1 MDNYSLKPLRENP
14 ELYEKSA
21 LWFSQK
27 WRIPLEAYRES
38 IGECIKNK
46 CGVPQWY
53 VVLDNYGNIAAGAGV
68 IENDF
73 HDRPDLTPNLCALY
87 VEPEHRMKGLARR
100 LLDFARND
108 MYKMGFDTLY
118 LVTDHED
125 FYEKCGWE
133 FFTTVNDVETG
144 PEKMYRAKTK

>member
-100 LLDFARND
+100 LLDFARDD
-108 MYKMGFDTLY
+108 MSKMGFDTLY

-133 FFTTVNDVETG
+133 FFTMVNDVETVL
-144 PEKMYRAKTK
+144 ERMYRAKTE